1 MRAGSAPSSDPAT
14 GTRADAVLV
23 IAHRGAS
30 GHRPENTLPAY
41 ELAIEMRSDMIE
53 IDLHK
58 TQDDHIVIAHDSEL
72 PGLGEIADHTL
83 DELRSLDVGEGEKI
97 PILDEVLDG
106 FASRIPFNLEIKWGA
121 AGDYDRL
128 EEQTLE
134 ALRKRGLGTDI
145 LFSSF
150 RQSVL
155 RRLRERDSEARLAL
169 LVSPQSKAYSLV
181 SALEHAA
188 ALGCECLNPHWSQVD
203 EELVERS
210 HGAGLA
216 VNVYTVNEIAGM
228 RRMLD
233 LGVNGVFTNFP
244 DRLRALVS

>member
-1 MRAGSAPSSDPAT
+1 MQ
-14 GTRADAVLV
+14 V

-41 ELAIEMRSDMIE
+41 ELAIEMRADMIE

-58 TQDDHIVIAHDSEL
+58 TKDGHIVVTHDAEL
-72 PGLGEIADHTL
+72 PGLGEIADRTL
-83 DELRSLDVGEGEKI
+83 QELRSLDMGEGERI
-97 PILDEVLDG
+97 PVLDDVLDD
-106 FASRIPFNLEIKWGA
+106 FASRIAFNLEIKWGT
-121 AGDYDRL
+121 AGDYEGL

-134 ALRKRGLGTDI
+134 ALGRRGLGSDI

-150 RQSVL
+150 RRSVL
-155 RRLRERDSEARLAL
+155 RRLRELDAEARLAL
-169 LVSPQSKAYSLV
+169 LVTPESKTYSLD
-181 SALEHAA
+181 SALDHAA
-188 ALGCECLNPHWSQVD
+188 ALGCEALNPHWAQVD

-228 RRMLD
+228 RRMLE
-233 LGVNGVFTNFP
+233 LGVDGVFTNFP
-244 DRLRALVS
+244 DRLRALLD